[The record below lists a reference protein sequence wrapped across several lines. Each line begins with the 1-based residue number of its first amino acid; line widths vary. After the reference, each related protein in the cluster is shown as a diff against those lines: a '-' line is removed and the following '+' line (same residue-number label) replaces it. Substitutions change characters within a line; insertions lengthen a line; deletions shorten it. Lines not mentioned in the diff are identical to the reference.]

1 MRYMVGLFGALHGLV
16 HYMVGLFVHYMVG
29 LFGALHG
36 SCLVHY
42 MVGLF
47 GALHG
52 RVVWCTTW

>member
-1 MRYMVGLFGALHGLV
+1 MRYMVGLFGALHGR
-16 HYMVGLFVHYMVG
+16 
-29 LFGALHG
+29 LFG
-36 SCLVHY
+36 V